1 MYARAN
7 LHACLKLLQRH
18 RLSDDFWIDAI
29 CINQGDLEEKGIQV
43 QKMSEIYSQ
52 AQVVAICL
60 PASDEE
66 AAVFNE
72 ALQIFR
78 DAYRPEIGGP
88 DWHDPRKT
96 YNAVQ
101 WLATNPYFR
110 RMWIV
115 QENALASERVLLCGS
130 QQTPFFYVERM
141 VGESEMFVPA
151 GRDQQD
157 FGAPA
162 PKLFNVLLQYE
173 QQQCFDSR
181 DKVYALLGLPQ
192 MQKQKIQ
199 DVCHADYYRTAQQ
212 LLFRI
217 LEWFESSSKLTGP
230 ADPEVHRSG
239 WTMFETASSG
249 SGVGGPD
256 LQIGDMIYT
265 VPVAA
270 TQNNIPILVSLVFRT
285 HSNGQLR
292 PVSYAMDH
300 LGFKASD
307 RRAPSRALVARMP
320 LSRRKEDR
328 GQDIRLHL
336 DPKTALEVTGGK
348 EWRTLGYGWRTLK
361 RLGNVYTSIA

>member
-1 MYARAN
+1 
-7 LHACLKLLQRH
+7 
-18 RLSDDFWIDAI
+18 
-29 CINQGDLEEKGIQV
+29 
-43 QKMSEIYSQ
+43 
-52 AQVVAICL
+52 
-60 PASDEE
+60 
-66 AAVFNE
+66 
-72 ALQIFR
+72 
-78 DAYRPEIGGP
+78 
-88 DWHDPRKT
+88 
-96 YNAVQ
+96 
-101 WLATNPYFR
+101 
-110 RMWIV
+110 
-115 QENALASERVLLCGS
+115 
-130 QQTPFFYVERM
+130 
-141 VGESEMFVPA
+141 
-151 GRDQQD
+151 
-157 FGAPA
+157 
-162 PKLFNVLLQYE
+162 
-173 QQQCFDSR
+173 
-181 DKVYALLGLPQ
+181 

-230 ADPEVHRSG
+230 GQGCLYRYALLQDTLGSIDTRDVVCEQLARTTTAVTFTFRLRWKSNSSTVQLPLVTVDARCKGTITSITPLQREEDVCSALGLSGERSSRTDNVEVLKAIQTGLRSPQVAVGIPKDLEDSVPHPSDNISIADPEVHRSG